1 MTTQTPV
8 HLAVVGAGLIGRA
21 HIAAARAHAEIRLCA
36 IADPAPAAKALAQD
50 IGLACHETLD
60 ELLAATP
67 GLDAVV
73 LASPNTHHVQQ
84 ALTCIDAG
92 LAVLVEKPVATTVAE
107 GRALVDAVRA
117 RGARAMVGHH
127 RAHSP
132 IMARARQVVASG
144 ELGRIVC
151 ISGSSTF
158 LKPDHYFD
166 DGPWRRLKG
175 GGPILINLIHEVHN
189 FRLLCGE
196 IVGVQALAS
205 RAIRGFEVED
215 TVTVN
220 FEFASGAVGN
230 FLLSDTAASSRNWEH
245 TSHENPAYPRVD
257 DEDCYHVSG
266 TRGSLA
272 VPSMRLQTYP
282 TGQPPS
288 WWHPMEHGQ
297 VGLVRADPIAR
308 QMAHFVQVVRGTAA
322 PIVTV
327 EDGWRN
333 LCVTEAVTQAA
344 ASRAYVP
351 LIYD

>member
-1 MTTQTPV
+1 MR
-8 HLAVVGAGLIGRA
+8 LAVVGAGLIGRA
-21 HIAAARAHAEIRLCA
+21 HIAAARARADVRLCA
-36 IADPAPAAKALAQD
+36 IADPAPAAQALAQD
-50 IGLACHETLD
+50 VGVAWHSTLD
-60 ELLAATP
+60 ELLAATA

-84 ALTCIDAG
+84 ALACIDAG

-107 GRALVDAVRA
+107 GRVLVDAVRA

-132 IMARARQVVASG
+132 IMARAREVVASG

-166 DGPWRRLKG
+166 DGPWRKFKG

-205 RAIRGFEVED
+205 HAVRGFEVED

-220 FEFASGAVGN
+220 FEFTSGAIGN
-230 FLLSDTAASSRNWEH
+230 FLLSDTTASSRNWEH
-245 TSHENPAYPRVD
+245 TSHENPAYPQVD
-257 DEDCYHVSG
+257 DEDCYVISG

-272 VPSMRLQTYP
+272 VPTMRLKTCP
-282 TGQPPS
+282 KGEAPS
-288 WWHPMEHGQ
+288 WWKPMEHGR

-308 QMAHFVQVVRGTAA
+308 QMAHFVAVTRGAAA

-333 LCVTEAVTQAA
+333 LCVTEAVTRAA
-344 ASRAYVP
+344 ETKAYVAVD
-351 LIYD
+351 YT